1 MEKRFTALATIAF
14 VLKALGVLV
23 FIAAIILAVLAVIN
37 GTNIGVWRD
46 GWQTLPT
53 IASVIGILV
62 SGAISAIM
70 LYAYGELIDLLISL
84 EFNTRQQAHYARA
97 SAEMLRELG
106 KRLVRQQGGD

>member
-14 VLKALGVLV
+14 VLKALGVLL
-23 FIAAIILAVLAVIN
+23 FIGAIILAVLALIN
-37 GTNIGVWRD
+37 GTNIGVYRD
-46 GWQTLPT
+46 GWQTLPA
-53 IASVIGILV
+53 IAGAVGLLI
-62 SGAISAIM
+62 SGAISAII

-106 KRLVRQQGGD
+106 KRLVRSQTGD